1 MICMVLAAGYA
12 TRLYPLTE
20 NFPKPLLKVKEKTIL
35 DWLLDDIDSAKE
47 ISKYVIISNHKF
59 VEHFENWAKDK
70 ELSAPIVVLDDG
82 STDND
87 NRLGAVKDIEFAI
100 EKENIDEDILIIAG
114 DNVLDF
120 SFGGFI
126 NYFKEKNATCVM
138 RYFEEREEKLKKTG
152 VVVVDDNGYIKSMVE
167 KPPVPPSNWAVPPFY
182 IYKRD
187 DVQLVKKGIESG
199 CGTDA
204 PGSFIAWLCT
214 QCDVYAMEMPGKRYD
229 IGNLESYK
237 AVEETYNGITI
248 K

>member
-20 NFPKPLLKVKEKTIL
+20 NFPKPLLKVKDKTIL

-59 VEHFENWAKDK
+59 VEHFENWAKNK
-70 ELSAPIVVLDDG
+70 KLSAPIVVLDDG

-100 EKENIDEDILIIAG
+100 EKENIDEDLLIIAG

-126 NYFKEKNATCVM
+126 NYFKEK
-138 RYFEEREEKLKKTG
+138 
-152 VVVVDDNGYIKSMVE
+152 KSLR
-167 KPPVPPSNWAVPPFY
+167 K
-182 IYKRD
+182 
-187 DVQLVKKGIESG
+187 QGL
-199 CGTDA
+199 
-204 PGSFIAWLCT
+204 L
-214 QCDVYAMEMPGKRYD
+214 
-229 IGNLESYK
+229 
-237 AVEETYNGITI
+237 
-248 K
+248 